1 MNIAVIPARGGSKR
15 IPRKNVRPFAGKP
28 MIAHAIA
35 TAQESGLFE
44 HVVVS
49 TDDDEIATIAEKWGA
64 EVPFRRGAALADD
77 HTPTVPVIADAI
89 HHCEALGWRAAF
101 ICCVYPCVPFL
112 SAADLQ
118 SALAALTASTKDYC
132 FAVTAF
138 PAAVQRALRRDP
150 DGTMSPMYP
159 AHELTRTQDL
169 EPAFHDAGQF
179 YWGRRDAWMSNPRV
193 HDRSLGLLLPN
204 WRVVD
209 IDTEADWVRA
219 ELQHSVL
226 MSTRESVSPGEG
238 LPSNADGP
246 PLSREAGTAAP
257 GAASGTSAP

>member
-15 IPRKNVRPFAGKP
+15 IPRKNIRPFAGKP

-64 EVPFRRGAALADD
+64 EVPFRRRAALADD

-89 HHCEALGWRAAF
+89 HRCEALGWHAAY

-112 SAADLQ
+112 RAADLRG
-118 SALAALTASTKDYC
+118 ALATLKSSTKDYC
-132 FAVTAF
+132 FAVTGF

-150 DGTMSPMYP
+150 DGTMTPMYP
-159 AHELTRTQDL
+159 AHQLTRSQDL

-193 HDRSLGLLLPN
+193 HDQSLGLLLPN
-204 WRVVD
+204 WRAVD

-219 ELQHSVL
+219 ELQHSAL
-226 MSTRESVSPGEG
+226 ISTLASEATVSDAGG
-238 LPSNADGP
+238 T
-246 PLSREAGTAAP
+246 PLGNEAGAAAP
-257 GAASGTSAP
+257 GPASENTET